1 MGAVL
6 VALAGCGSDADS
18 MRIELHEVNGSGVSG
33 AIELERVSDR
43 HTRVTVVDVEGGAV
57 TGARVL
63 PGSCKPNGG
72 LDDKHP
78 IMAPTGVVQIDYAEL
93 REWDEDHP
101 VAGAFMNRG
110 RYVACGER

>member
-1 MGAVL
+1 MT
-6 VALAGCGSDADS
+6 
-18 MRIELHEVNGSGVSG
+18 IELTEVNGSGVSG
-33 AIELERVSDR
+33 MLELEPVEGGN
-43 HTRVTVVDVEGGAV
+43 TRVTVVDVEGGTV
-57 TGARVL
+57 TGARVM
-63 PGSCKPNGG
+63 PGRCGSDGS

-78 IMAPTGVVQIDYAEL
+78 IRAPTGVVQMDYAEL